1 MTSTEQRGV
10 PEGLQP
16 SPAGPQDSL
25 WGASIALHSG
35 SQEGSSK
42 YSPQQPPPPAPFHLA
57 AECKAGFDT
66 WPRSFMLTRSP
77 AGNVPPSWNSGQT
90 DLCHRTVGCRIALEK
105 LDSVPPPALVD
116 ATFLPC
122 ACIAAASALGHV
134 TAAVGPASTRMEWEW
149 LLSRQVRCP
158 WPPSSM
164 MYSAGKPPWGWREV
178 GGTDRQLCIFHAR
191 KGCSSRRDK

>member
-66 WPRSFMLTRSP
+66 WPRSFMLTRSS

-90 DLCHRTVGCRIALEK
+90 DLCHRTVGCLQLQDCPGEAGLRTSSSSGGCHFLALCLHRCSLCSWPCDGGRGSRVHK
-105 LDSVPPPALVD
+105 DGVGVAAVQAGQVPL
-116 ATFLPC
+116 
-122 ACIAAASALGHV
+122 ASLIHDVLGREAALGMERGGRDRQ
-134 TAAVGPASTRMEWEW
+134 TA
-149 LLSRQVRCP
+149 LHLSRQEGV
-158 WPPSSM
+158 
-164 MYSAGKPPWGWREV
+164 
-178 GGTDRQLCIFHAR
+178 L
-191 KGCSSRRDK
+191 